1 MSFRTE
7 YYGNRTSYTL
17 RGSRLPSH
25 YNNRAVSNI
34 SLLLFPFLKNDFGTK
49 VGALNL
55 IFSSDNVSK
64 PILFSTSLVEK
75 AQWIIIDYEIDCT
88 VCAVAG
94 QLAAA
99 QRVAGSIPA
108 RNNSLCDPQ
117 IVISGLGFM
126 CM

>member
-25 YNNRAVSNI
+25 YNNRA
-34 SLLLFPFLKNDFGTK
+34 GTK

-64 PILFSTSLVEK
+64 PILFSTSLLSDHHRWGPVGLMPTWSCGMSTGLPELRHEKQELERNTMMDLECARYGVKEQGIDVITSDMVEWK
-75 AQWIIIDYEIDCT
+75 MKT
-88 VCAVAG
+88 
-94 QLAAA
+94 LH
-99 QRVAGSIPA
+99 R
-108 RNNSLCDPQ
+108 
-117 IVISGLGFM
+117 
-126 CM
+126 